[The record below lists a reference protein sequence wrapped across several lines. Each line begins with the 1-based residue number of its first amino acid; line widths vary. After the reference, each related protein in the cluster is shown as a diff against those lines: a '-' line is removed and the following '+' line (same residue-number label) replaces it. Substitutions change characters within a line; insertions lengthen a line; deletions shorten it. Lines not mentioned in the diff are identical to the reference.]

1 MLLLPLQTSRF
12 CAEGQ
17 NFPFKWY
24 TDPSFLEIESLQRDD
39 PLKLDLARLEK
50 VRAVATDGASNIG
63 NYAVMSL
70 NVLKLILSSFPD
82 ILTKPIEFQA
92 AKPVDKKNGQ
102 DPSSVQDKEPH
113 EGVLREL
120 CGCDNCLK
128 YRESVIHFYVE
139 ECEYNILWFRLQ
151 QIIEKHYELI
161 DE

>member
-1 MLLLPLQTSRF
+1 MAS
-12 CAEGQ
+12 
-17 NFPFKWY
+17 
-24 TDPSFLEIESLQRDD
+24 
-39 PLKLDLARLEK
+39 
-50 VRAVATDGASNIG
+50 DGASNIG
-63 NYAVMSL
+63 NDAAVPL
-70 NVLKLILSSFPD
+70 NVLRLTLCSFPD

-92 AKPVDKKNGQ
+92 AKPVDKKNGNAGGGGGGQ